1 MNIIILGA
9 GEVGK
14 QLAYTLYNKDN
25 DIVVVD
31 LSQSLL
37 GRLKD
42 KLDVMTVQGSCAA
55 VNVLINAHI
64 KNADLVIA
72 VTGNDASNILAC
84 HIAKHFNVKTTVCRL
99 SSDDF
104 FAAKENYTPKT
115 LGIDHIIFPVAEC
128 IDKIFNVLIHHSIV
142 ENISFN
148 LHDIKMTAIKI
159 PNISP
164 LSGTRI
170 LDFPN
175 RELLSR
181 IRFSAIIR
189 NQKLVTPFG
198 STIFAKN
205 DEVYI
210 SGNRKD
216 IDEFISYADPDA
228 DPTKMIII
236 AGATKIGRDLTKKLL
251 KHGYNIRLIEK
262 SDKKGENLLDELD
275 EDLMVIAGDPTDG
288 DVLDEAGISVC
299 DTFISTSDDDEENI
313 LTCILAKKKGAG
325 KVITITNKAE
335 YVDIIPGIVA
345 VDCGFSPRIAAV
357 NSVLR
362 LIGTDIGRIHAI
374 LQRITNTYVYELNVN
389 SSSKICEKE
398 VAKLG
403 GELPA
408 VLSFVFRNNQAIP
421 VTGDLK
427 LKANDQVVAIS
438 TPSYINKL
446 ESLFKKKHFIL
457 P

>member
-14 QLAYTLYNKDN
+14 QLAYTLYNKQN

-31 LSQSLL
+31 ISQPLL

-55 VNVLINAHI
+55 VNVLINANI
-64 KNADLVIA
+64 KLADLVIA

-84 HIAKHFNVKTTVCRL
+84 QIAKHFNVKKTVCRL
-99 SSDDF
+99 SSHDF
-104 FAAKENYTPKT
+104 FASKEGYTPKT
-115 LGIDHIIFPVAEC
+115 LGIDHIIFPVTEC
-128 IDKIFNVLIHHSIV
+128 IDKIYNVLTHQAIV

-148 LHDIKMTAIKI
+148 LPHIKMTAIKI
-159 PNISP
+159 PKVSP
-164 LSGTRI
+164 LTGTRI

-175 RELLSR
+175 TELLSR
-181 IRFSAIIR
+181 IRFSTIIR
-189 NQKLVTPFG
+189 NQKLITPFG
-198 STIFAKN
+198 STIFGAN

-210 SGNRKD
+210 AGTKKD
-216 IDEFISYADPDA
+216 IDSFIEYADPDA
-228 DPTKMIII
+228 DPMKMIVI
-236 AGATKIGRDLTKKLL
+236 AGATKIGKNLTKKLI
-251 KHGYNIRLIEK
+251 KHGYTVRLIEK
-262 SDKKGENLLDELD
+262 SERKGEALLDELD
-275 EDLMVIAGDPTDG
+275 VDIMVIAGDPTDG
-288 DVLDEAGISVC
+288 DVLEEAGISVC
-299 DTFISTSDDDEENI
+299 DAFISTSDDDEENI
-313 LTCILAKKKGAG
+313 LTCILAKKKGAD

-335 YVDIIPGIVA
+335 YVDIIPGISA

-389 SSSKICEKE
+389 ISSKICNKE
-398 VAKLG
+398 IAKIG

-408 VLSFVFRNNQAIP
+408 ILSFVFRADQAIP
-421 VTGDLK
+421 VTGNLK

-438 TPSYINKL
+438 NPKDINKL
-446 ESLFKKKHFIL
+446 ESLFKKKRFII